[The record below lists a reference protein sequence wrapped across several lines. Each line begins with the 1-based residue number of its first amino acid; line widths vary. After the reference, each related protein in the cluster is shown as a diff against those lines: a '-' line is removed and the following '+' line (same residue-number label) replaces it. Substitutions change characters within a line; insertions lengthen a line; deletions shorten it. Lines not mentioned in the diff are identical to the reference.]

1 MAADCASCASY
12 ASYASL
18 FRAQNW
24 DKTYCLRFVKDQY
37 DEIHF
42 FGDKTFEVRTPGMRS
57 CSLCAVKPQCTVHS
71 NISRLQGG
79 NDFEIYTSPDT
90 IGHTVVGPA
99 DTISQLQKTFAL

>member
-1 MAADCASCASY
+1 MAADCASCVSY
-12 ASYASL
+12 ASSV
-18 FRAQNW
+18 RAQNW

-37 DEIHF
+37 DEVHF
-42 FGDKTFEVRTPGMRS
+42 FGDKTFEVRTPGMGN
-57 CSLCAVKPQCTVHS
+57 CSLRAAKARCALHS
-71 NISRLQGG
+71 SIPRLQGG